1 MVSTLSILAAASGHG
16 GFGLHEKL
24 VVGSTALV
32 VLVLIALAMAA
43 RGQIGVI
50 PKGLGAC
57 FEHVFDWIDG
67 MAYDMIGRGSRQY
80 VPLLMSF
87 FLFILFSNWS
97 GLLPL
102 PVLSLE
108 PAHAPVVRQTG
119 GLEGELQVDLQDE
132 GPMGQEEHPAAEPQH
147 VLFEAPTSSYNT
159 TLALALISFFAFN
172 WFGIKK
178 NVFPH
183 WGAEESHG
191 AHAHEGDDHGH
202 HSSGGFGGFVNWL
215 LHYIQPTPMLW
226 SSMDGVLKYA
236 LVPLLCILFLCLNIM
251 EEFARI
257 LSLSLRLFGN
267 IYGEHQL
274 KVTLLDVMRSF
285 LLSSLQGFQAGN
297 LISGPFWVV
306 VAGVIWGASI
316 FATLLGTL
324 AGFIQAMVFTMLS
337 LVYIAHAVADEH

>member
-1 MVSTLSILAAASGHG
+1 MVKTLSIFAAASGHG

-24 VVGSTALV
+24 VVGSTAVV

-67 MAYDMIGRGSRQY
+67 MAHDMIGRGSRQY

-102 PVLSLE
+102 PVLSME
-108 PAHAPVVRQTG
+108 PAHAPVAAQHG
-119 GLEGELQVDLQDE
+119 GLEAQVEADIEAE
-132 GPMGQEEHPAAEPQH
+132 GPARPEEQHAAEPQK

-159 TLALALISFFAFN
+159 TLALALISFLAFN

-178 NVFPH
+178 NVFPR
-183 WGAEESHG
+183 WGADEGHA
-191 AHAHEGDDHGH
+191 AHAHEGEDHSH
-202 HSSGGFGGFVNWL
+202 HSAGGLGGFVNWL

-226 SSMDGVLKYA
+226 NSMEGVLKYA

-285 LLSSLQGFQAGN
+285 LLSSFQGFQAGN
-297 LISGPFWVV
+297 LISGPFWIV

>member
-1 MVSTLSILAAASGHG
+1 MSQTITLMAAAAGHG

-24 VVGSTALV
+24 VVGSTAIV
-32 VLVLIALAMAA
+32 VATVIALAVAA
-43 RGQIGVI
+43 RGQIGVV
-50 PKGLGAC
+50 PRGLGAA

-67 MAYDMIGRGSRQY
+67 MARDMIGHGSRQY

-102 PVLSLE
+102 PVLTYTENVQVASHQSVGN
-108 PAHAPVVRQTG
+108 A
-119 GLEGELQVDLQDE
+119 GLDERLKEDLAVDETAAQ
-132 GPMGQEEHPAAEPQH
+132 HAAEPKK
-147 VLFEAPTSSYNT
+147 VLFEAPTASYNT

-178 NVFPH
+178 NVFPQ
-183 WGAEESHG
+183 WGASH
-191 AHAHEGDDHGH
+191 AEHHHHEGEHHG
-202 HSSGGFGGFVNWL
+202 HSSGGVGGFFQWL

-226 SSMDGVLKYA
+226 KGMDGVLKYA
-236 LVPLLCILFLCLNIM
+236 LVPLLGILFLCLNIM

-285 LLSSLQGFQAGN
+285 LVSSFQAFGKGN
-297 LISGPFWVV
+297 LIAGPFWVG
-306 VAGVIWGASI
+306 VAGVIWAASI
-316 FATLLGTL
+316 FGTLLGTL